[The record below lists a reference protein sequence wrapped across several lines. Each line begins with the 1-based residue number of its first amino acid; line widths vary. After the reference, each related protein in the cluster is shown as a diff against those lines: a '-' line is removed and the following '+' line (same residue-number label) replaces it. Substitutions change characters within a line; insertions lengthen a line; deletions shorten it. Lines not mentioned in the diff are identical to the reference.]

1 MPTSFPTIEPKAF
14 WRALGMRAIG
24 GAVVTARG
32 PDGDAG
38 FLALSVTHLTQNPPT
53 LMLSIGKSTSALAAV
68 RASGHF
74 AVNYLPS
81 FLSGLADDFGGRTAL
96 KGSDRF
102 ADGQWHQ
109 LLTGAPILKGA
120 VGAMEC
126 RVVEEIERYD
136 SVIVIGE
143 IVNWTFDEGSR
154 PLIYF
159 SGKTLD

>member
-1 MPTSFPTIEPKAF
+1 MPTSFPAIEPKAF
-14 WRALGMRAIG
+14 WRVLGMRAIG

-68 RASGHF
+68 RAAGHF

-81 FLSGLADDFGGRTAL
+81 SLSELADVFGGRTGL
-96 KGSDRF
+96 KGPDRF
-102 ADGQWHQ
+102 VDGQWDQ
-109 LLTGAPILKGA
+109 LLTGAPILKDA
-120 VGAMEC
+120 VGAIEC
-126 RVVEEIERYD
+126 RVAEEIERYD

-143 IVNWTFDEGSR
+143 IVNWTFNEGLR

-159 SGKTLD
+159 SGKTFD